1 MMQDEKNKEHG
12 CKIFTILFQNNE
24 QQYDFGKAEG
34 KAELIL
40 QNISQLGG
48 TYDYYFSENLKELI
62 NSFKQINE
70 AINNNFGLKLNK

>member
-12 CKIFTILFQNNE
+12 CKIFTILFKNNE

-48 TYDYYFSENLKELI
+48 TYDYYFSEKLKELI

>member
-12 CKIFTILFQNNE
+12 CIIFTILFKNNE